1 MYVPL
6 QFYTKGS
13 VKLDSPYAAGAE
25 GSSASRLSFICG
37 PVSTLE
43 YCAHHFIFGILYSDK
58 DIKKEKKKRVG
69 IFKLWTKN
77 YIL

>member
-13 VKLDSPYAAGAE
+13 VKLDPPYAAG
-25 GSSASRLSFICG
+25 GSSARRLSFICG

-43 YCAHHFIFGILYSDK
+43 YCAHHFIFRIFLSATKILGIK
-58 DIKKEKKKRVG
+58 N
-69 IFKLWTKN
+69 IFKKLSTMYGLK
-77 YIL
+77 IAFL